1 MLCNGFPMPLV
12 VSTNSL
18 ARIWEGE
25 GYWRSEILNP
35 INNDSMVSNTLRG
48 APLGGEPQGGTP
60 LGGETPLGMGE
71 HGQFAPA
78 VRPGQLMWQL
88 V

>member
-1 MLCNGFPMPLV
+1 MPLV

-18 ARIWEGE
+18 ARIWEGA
-25 GYWRSEILNP
+25 EILNP
-35 INNDSMVSNTLRG
+35 INNDSIVSNTLRG
-48 APLGGEPQGGTP
+48 APSQGGNP
-60 LGGETPLGMGE
+60 VRGGGTPLGMGE

>member
-48 APLGGEPQGGTP
+48 APLGGEPQGGNP
-60 LGGETPLGMGE
+60 VRGGEP
-71 HGQFAPA
+71 
-78 VRPGQLMWQL
+78 R
-88 V
+88 

>member
-1 MLCNGFPMPLV
+1 MPLV

-35 INNDSMVSNTLRG
+35 INNDYWVELEESYPRRCLTSLPVESEPSYEGRNLSFVIKGYLRI
-48 APLGGEPQGGTP
+48 PLKSSKIT
-60 LGGETPLGMGE
+60 
-71 HGQFAPA
+71 
-78 VRPGQLMWQL
+78 VK
-88 V
+88 